1 MIYMHRRKKA
11 EMKNEPR
18 ESQEQRRHRRGKNS
32 DSYFAHEDIISRLFD
47 SIFEMDTGSTIYIND
62 DKKNK
67 IKKTNSKTK
76 KGKK

>member
-1 MIYMHRRKKA
+1 MIYLHRWKKA
-11 EMKNEPR
+11 EMKNETK
-18 ESQEQRRHRRGKNS
+18 ESKEQRKNRRGKNNV
-32 DSYFAHEDIISRLFD
+32 SYFAHEYIISRLFD

-67 IKKTNSKTK
+67 VKKTNSKTK